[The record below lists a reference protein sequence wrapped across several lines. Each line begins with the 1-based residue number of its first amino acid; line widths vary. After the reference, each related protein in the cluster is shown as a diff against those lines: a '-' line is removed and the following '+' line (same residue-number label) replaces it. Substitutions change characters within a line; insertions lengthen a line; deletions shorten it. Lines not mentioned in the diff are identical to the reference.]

1 MAERK
6 RQEREEYPNHEEN
19 TSGLRQIREI
29 APLREPMPVC
39 QGDLEDF
46 FQYLEDRQRGD
57 GTLESYQRT
66 LLSLYDWLPEEKMIS
81 RPVLVRWKKE
91 TVSRGY
97 AVRTVNAKISAVNS
111 FLEYKDRRDLQLHP
125 VSAPKNDVTPELSR
139 REYLR
144 LLKTARIMKQ
154 ERTYFL
160 IKTICC
166 TGVRV
171 QQLPQV
177 TVEAVEAGT
186 AVVTGQCKSQ
196 ILHIPPVLRKELL
209 AYAKRQGIR
218 SGPIFVTRNGSPIKR
233 PNISESIRRLCRD
246 AQVPEEKG
254 NPRCLQKLHQ
264 TTYHNIEN
272 GVAALIE
279 QAYEKILEEEQLEA
293 GWEEDDI

>member
-1 MAERK
+1 
-6 RQEREEYPNHEEN
+6 
-19 TSGLRQIREI
+19 
-29 APLREPMPVC
+29 
-39 QGDLEDF
+39 
-46 FQYLEDRQRGD
+46 
-57 GTLESYQRT
+57 
-66 LLSLYDWLPEEKMIS
+66 MIS

-144 LLKTARIMKQ
+144 LLKTARIMKR

-160 IKTICC
+160 IKTICS

-196 ILHIPPVLRKELL
+196 ILHIPPVAAERAAGLREKAGNPFRSDLCD
-209 AYAKRQGIR
+209 AKRFSHQASQYQR
-218 SGPIFVTRNGSPIKR
+218 EHPAS
-233 PNISESIRRLCRD
+233 
-246 AQVPEEKG
+246 VP
-254 NPRCLQKLHQ
+254 
-264 TTYHNIEN
+264 
-272 GVAALIE
+272 
-279 QAYEKILEEEQLEA
+279 
-293 GWEEDDI
+293 

>member
-46 FQYLEDRQRGD
+46 FQYLEDRQRGN

-144 LLKTARIMKQ
+144 LLKTARIMKR

-160 IKTICC
+160 SAAPAS
-166 TGVRV
+166 V
-171 QQLPQV
+171 
-177 TVEAVEAGT
+177 
-186 AVVTGQCKSQ
+186 S
-196 ILHIPPVLRKELL
+196 
-209 AYAKRQGIR
+209 
-218 SGPIFVTRNGSPIKR
+218 SSF
-233 PNISESIRRLCRD
+233 
-246 AQVPEEKG
+246 
-254 NPRCLQKLHQ
+254 PR
-264 TTYHNIEN
+264 
-272 GVAALIE
+272 
-279 QAYEKILEEEQLEA
+279 
-293 GWEEDDI
+293 